1 MEVTEPLLQI
11 PVTKVIYTELTAISI
26 LVLNCIQSVYINFN
40 IFSFVKWMEKVV
52 ALVTRENNFSLP
64 LMMQIS
70 NHLFFFYQNTQISD
84 TDPSRSMGVDHT
96 IHIMTKQHP
105 RSLEYTL
112 AAQSK
117 DELNKW
123 WDGLQQHLLDQGLY
137 TTPFLFSSVF

>member
-1 MEVTEPLLQI
+1 M
-11 PVTKVIYTELTAISI
+11 
-26 LVLNCIQSVYINFN
+26 
-40 IFSFVKWMEKVV
+40 
-52 ALVTRENNFSLP
+52 
-64 LMMQIS
+64 
-70 NHLFFFYQNTQISD
+70 LFLFQNTQISD
-84 TDPSRSMGVDHT
+84 TDPSRSMGTDHT

-137 TTPFLFSSVF
+137 QVLVMLSLEILNIFL